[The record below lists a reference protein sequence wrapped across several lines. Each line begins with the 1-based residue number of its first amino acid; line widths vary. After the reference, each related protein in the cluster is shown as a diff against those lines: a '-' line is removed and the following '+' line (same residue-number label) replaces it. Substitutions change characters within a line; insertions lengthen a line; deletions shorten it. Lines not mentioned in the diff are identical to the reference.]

1 MPRYKSAWV
10 TITAKVF
17 VDTRDIAEKM
27 NLQCTDEQ
35 TPEDQIN
42 DMTNTQLA
50 PVFEELARQ
59 QIMDEYFSSD
69 QPCKHYETEID
80 LSTLK

>member
-27 NLQCTDEQ
+27 GLENTEDE
-35 TPEDQIN
+35 TPMDQVESISK
-42 DMTNTQLA
+42 DKIA

-69 QPCKHYETEID
+69 HPCKHYETEID